1 VSIIAWLRQLSANNR
16 RILFGMKAVRI
27 AAIAL
32 GAVVALYVLVTVLL
46 PQWMI
51 VGIHFS
57 LAVEQMRPTR
67 FVAI

>member
-1 VSIIAWLRQLSANNR
+1 
-16 RILFGMKAVRI
+16 MKAVRI